1 MGRWDRSNFEIVV
14 DPTYGYRRLEPM
26 PSDEEFERY
35 YQSQYYT
42 PQHVPQPLRRL
53 LEESEERDRER
64 SWLGETLFDDVVAAL
79 AEHGR
84 GKRVLDLGCGT
95 GDLVHWLVEAGY
107 DAAGVE
113 PSDDVA
119 QMARERGLTVR
130 TGTLGD
136 LIADSQTPPAY
147 DAVVMLNV
155 LEHVPR
161 PGDLLRAIRSVL
173 VPDGLLFVRVPN
185 DFNALQEPA
194 RRKHDLEPWWI
205 SPPDHVNYFDASTL
219 TEFGRRLGFETLD
232 VQADFPMELFLLMGL
247 NYVEDPEVGATCH
260 AYRVQAELS
269 LPADVRRELFRTFAA
284 GGIGRNL
291 RVVMRATPR
300 S

>member
-35 YQSQYYT
+35 YRSQYYS
-42 PQHVPQPLRRL
+42 PPHVPQPLRRL
-53 LEESEERDRER
+53 MEESEERDRER
-64 SWLGETLFDDVVAAL
+64 AWLGETLFDDVVAAL

-107 DAAGVE
+107 DAEGVE
-113 PSDDVA
+113 PSEDVA
-119 QMARERGLTVR
+119 ALARERGLKVT
-130 TGTLGD
+130 TGTLAD
-136 LIADSQTPPAY
+136 LSAPEY

-161 PGDLLRAIRSVL
+161 PEELLRSIHAALAPGGL
-173 VPDGLLFVRVPN
+173 VFVRVPN
-185 DFNALQEPA
+185 DFNVLQDPA

-205 SPPDHVNYFDASTL
+205 SPPDHVNYFDGPTL

-247 NYVEDPEVGATCH
+247 NYVADPEVGATCH
-260 AYRVQAELS
+260 AYRVEAELS
-269 LPADVRRELFRTFAA
+269 LPAEVRRELFRTFAA

-300 S
+300 P